1 MIQHQDMIARTSL
14 VNFGVLVIDA
24 PDGDFEAGFAHDGH
38 TCEHENLAN
47 ALVMK
52 QMICYINKT
61 LLLFV

>member
-1 MIQHQDMIARTSL
+1 MIARTSL

-52 QMICYINKT
+52 
-61 LLLFV
+61 